1 MKAGSRVLI
10 NTSPEPFTNWTAS
23 VSEDIAV
30 FGGLWAALH
39 HPWVFLGLLV
49 VFIILMIWLLPKIWS
64 AIKSVF
70 AWLGRLFGGEGAP
83 SPVLATA
90 NGASPEWA
98 VESEVAADP
107 PANGDGLGKIAR
119 LKELFDSGAL
129 TKEEFNVEKAK
140 ILK

>member
-1 MKAGSRVLI
+1 MKAGIRVLI

-23 VSEDIAV
+23 VSEDVAV

-90 NGASPEWA
+90 NGASPE
-98 VESEVAADP
+98 
-107 PANGDGLGKIAR
+107 
-119 LKELFDSGAL
+119 
-129 TKEEFNVEKAK
+129 
-140 ILK
+140 